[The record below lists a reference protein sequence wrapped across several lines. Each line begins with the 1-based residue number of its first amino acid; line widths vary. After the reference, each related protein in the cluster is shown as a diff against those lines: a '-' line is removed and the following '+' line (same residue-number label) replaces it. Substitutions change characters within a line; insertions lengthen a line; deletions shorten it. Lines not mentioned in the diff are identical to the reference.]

1 MSGLIEFIGH
11 ISYVI
16 FAFGTGFR
24 NIIYLRT
31 SLIVASVLQ
40 IFYTIYSL
48 NDIFKTPI
56 VWSVAIIVINIF
68 QVAYILYYKKYMN
81 LSHDERIVLNMMG
94 GKMDILNFKKFI
106 NAGEWTTYNENEKII
121 SENESIDKLYYLV
134 EGEAGVRIRENQIA
148 SINKGNFL
156 GEMSFLSGELPS
168 ATVTTITQTTILCWD
183 KRKLKTMMDRNDD
196 FRHEIYS
203 IFSKDL
209 IEKIINLNKQS
220 ILSSIIN

>member
-1 MSGLIEFIGH
+1 MNGLIEFIGH

-40 IFYTIYSL
+40 IFYTIYSIH
-48 NDIFKTPI
+48 DIFKTPI
-56 VWSVAIIVINIF
+56 VWSVAIIIINIF

-106 NAGEWTTYNENEKII
+106 NAGEWIAYNENEKII

-134 EGEAGVRIRENQIA
+134 EGEAGVKIGENQIA
-148 SINKGNFL
+148 SIKKGNFL

-168 ATVTTITQTTILCWD
+168 ATVTTITQAKILCWD

-203 IFSKDL
+203 IFSNDL

>member
-1 MSGLIEFIGH
+1 MTGIIEFIGH
-11 ISYVI
+11 VSYVI

-56 VWSVAIIVINIF
+56 VWSVAIIVINLF

-81 LSHDERIVLNMMG
+81 LSHEERDVYSMLG
-94 GKMDILNFKKFI
+94 GKMDILNFKKLMNSGNWI
-106 NAGEWTTYNENEKII
+106 NFPVNHKII
-121 SENESIDKLYYLV
+121 TENVAIEKLYYLV
-134 EGEAGVRIRENQIA
+134 EGEVEVKIGDNQIA
-148 SINKGNFL
+148 TIKKGNFL

-168 ATVTTITQTTILCWD
+168 ASVTFATPARILSWD
-183 KRKLKTMMDRNDD
+183 RRKLRMLMDKNDD

-209 IEKIINLNKQS
+209 ILKIINLNKQS
-220 ILSSIIN
+220 ILSTIIN

>member
-1 MSGLIEFIGH
+1 MTGIIEFIGH
-11 ISYVI
+11 LSYAI

-24 NIIYLRT
+24 NVIYLRT

-56 VWSVAIIVINIF
+56 VWSVAIIVINLF

-81 LSHDERIVLNMMG
+81 LSHDERNVLNMMG
-94 GKMDILNFKKFI
+94 GKMDILNFKKFM
-106 NAGEWTTYNENEKII
+106 NAGNWDTYNINEKII
-121 SENESIDKLYYLV
+121 SENETIEKLYYLV
-134 EGEAGVRIRENQIA
+134 EGEVDVKIKGNQIA
-148 SINKGNFL
+148 TIKKGNFL

-168 ATVTTITQTTILCWD
+168 ATVTSITKARILSWD
-183 KRKLKTMMDRNDD
+183 RRKLRMMMDRNDE

-203 IFSKDL
+203 IFSNDL

>member
-1 MSGLIEFIGH
+1 MTSIIEFIGH

-40 IFYTIYSL
+40 IFYTVYSL

-56 VWSVAIIVINIF
+56 VWSVAIIVINLF

-81 LSHDERIVLNMMG
+81 LSHDERDVYSMMG
-94 GKMDILNFKKFI
+94 GKMDILNFKKLMNTGNWI
-106 NAGEWTTYNENEKII
+106 NYSVNHKII
-121 SENESIDKLYYLV
+121 TENVPIEKLYYLV
-134 EGEAGVRIRENQIA
+134 EGEVEVKIGENQIA
-148 SINKGNFL
+148 TIKKGNFL

-168 ATVTTITQTTILCWD
+168 ASVTSVTPVRILSWD
-183 KRKLKTMMDRNDD
+183 RSKLRMLMDKNDD

-203 IFSKDL
+203 IFSNDL
-209 IEKIINLNKQS
+209 IFKIINLNKQS
-220 ILSSIIN
+220 ILSTIIN

>member
-1 MSGLIEFIGH
+1 MISIIELIGH
-11 ISYVI
+11 LSYII

-31 SLIVASVLQ
+31 SLIIASVMQ

-56 VWSVAIIVINIF
+56 VWSVAIIVINLF
-68 QVAYILYYKKYMN
+68 QVAYILYNKRFMN
-81 LSHDERIVLNMMG
+81 LSHDEKEVLKMMG
-94 GKMDILNFKKFI
+94 GGMDILNFKKFM
-106 NAGEWTTYNENEKII
+106 NAGNWINYPENKKILVEDEAIEK
-121 SENESIDKLYYLV
+121 LFYLV
-134 EGEAGVRIRENQIA
+134 DGEVEVKMKDNQIA
-148 SINKGNFL
+148 TIKKGNFL

-168 ATVTTITQTTILCWD
+168 ASVTTITPARILSWD
-183 KRKLKTMMDRNDD
+183 KVKLKMMMDKNND

-203 IFSKDL
+203 IFSNDL

-220 ILSSIIN
+220 ILSSVIN

>member
-1 MSGLIEFIGH
+1 MTGIIEFIGH

-40 IFYTIYSL
+40 IFYTVYYL

-56 VWSVAIIVINIF
+56 VWSVAIIVINLF

-81 LSHDERIVLNMMG
+81 LSHEERDVYSMMG
-94 GKMDILNFKKFI
+94 GRMDLINFKKFMNTGNWI
-106 NAGEWTTYNENEKII
+106 NYPVNHKII
-121 SENESIDKLYYLV
+121 MENVAIEKLYYLV
-134 EGEAGVRIRENQIA
+134 EGEVEVKIGDNQIA
-148 SINKGNFL
+148 TIKKGNFL

-168 ATVTTITQTTILCWD
+168 ASVTSVTPARIMSWD
-183 KRKLKTMMDRNDD
+183 RRKLRMLMDKNDD

-203 IFSKDL
+203 IFSNDL
-209 IEKIINLNKQS
+209 ILKIINLNKQS

>member
-1 MSGLIEFIGH
+1 MAGIIEFIGH

-40 IFYTIYSL
+40 IFYTIYSI

-81 LSHDERIVLNMMG
+81 LSHDEREVFKMMG
-94 GKMDILNFKKFI
+94 GNMDIINFKKFM
-106 NAGEWTTYNENEKII
+106 NEGNWATYKENERII
-121 SENESIDKLYYLV
+121 IENESTEKLFYLV
-134 EGEAGVRIRENQIA
+134 DGEVEVKIKGNPIA
-148 SINKGNFL
+148 SIKKGNFL

-168 ATVTTITQTTILCWD
+168 ASVTSVKDIRILYWD
-183 KRKLKTMMDRNDD
+183 KSRLKMMMSKNDD

-203 IFSKDL
+203 IFSNDL
-209 IEKIINLNKQS
+209 ILKIMNLNKQS
-220 ILSSIIN
+220 MISTIIN

>member
-1 MSGLIEFIGH
+1 MTSIIEFIGH

-40 IFYTIYSL
+40 IFYTVYSL

-56 VWSVAIIVINIF
+56 VWSVAIIVINLF

-81 LSHDERIVLNMMG
+81 LSHDERDVYSMMG
-94 GKMDILNFKKFI
+94 GKMDILNFKKLMNTGNWI
-106 NAGEWTTYNENEKII
+106 NYSVNHKII
-121 SENESIDKLYYLV
+121 TENVPIEKLYYLV
-134 EGEAGVRIRENQIA
+134 EGEVEVKIGENQIA
-148 SINKGNFL
+148 TIKKGNFL

-168 ATVTTITQTTILCWD
+168 ASVTSVSPVRILSWD
-183 KRKLKTMMDRNDD
+183 RSKLRMLMDKNDD

-203 IFSKDL
+203 IFSNDL
-209 IEKIINLNKQS
+209 IFKIINLNKQS
-220 ILSSIIN
+220 ILSTIIN

>member
-1 MSGLIEFIGH
+1 MGGLIEFIGH

-31 SLIVASVLQ
+31 SLIIASVLQ

-56 VWSVAIIVINIF
+56 VWSVVIIVINLF

-81 LSHDERIVLNMMG
+81 LSQDEKNVLTLMG
-94 GKMDILNFKKFI
+94 GAMDVLNFKKFI
-106 NAGEWTTYNENEKII
+106 NAGIWVDYPENQKILTENEAT
-121 SENESIDKLYYLV
+121 ENLFFIV
-134 EGEAGVRIRENQIA
+134 EGEVEVKIGDNQIA
-148 SINKGNFL
+148 TIKKGNFL
-156 GEMSFLSGELPS
+156 GEMSFLNGELPS
-168 ATVTTITQTTILCWD
+168 ASVTSVTPARIISWD
-183 KRKLKTMMDRNDD
+183 RRKLRMMMDKNDD

-209 IEKIINLNKQS
+209 ILKIINLNKQS